1 MTTKNSFYLW
11 GTILFLILLNFSLI
25 VRIDSY
31 HNYGKR
37 FTYTDGVALYKI
49 CNKKPWNKDSMINRL
64 YWEKNTDFK
73 EFLQGK

>member
-49 CNKKPWNKDSMINRL
+49 CNKKP
-64 YWEKNTDFK
+64 
-73 EFLQGK
+73 